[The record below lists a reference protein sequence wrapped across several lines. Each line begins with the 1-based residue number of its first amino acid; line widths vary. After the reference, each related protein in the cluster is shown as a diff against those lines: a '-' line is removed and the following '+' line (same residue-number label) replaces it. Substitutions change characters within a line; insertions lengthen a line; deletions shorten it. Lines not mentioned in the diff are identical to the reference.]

1 MVLSLKTMYGNVGN
15 RKVFQDR
22 SEAIKWLEAV

>member
-1 MVLSLKTMYGNVGN
+1 MAGNAEN

-22 SEAIKWLEAV
+22 DEAIKWLETP